1 MLEYDTDTSFFA
13 VYDGHGGHEVATYSA
28 EHLPQYL
35 KNCEAY
41 KKGDYTQA
49 LKDAFLE
56 FDATLTTPEVVAVL
70 KQIASNK
77 DGEQNSVSGNY
88 SYAKWGY
95 CKCNF
100 CTAELAEHSRII
112 LQCIQKKKLMDS
124 ELAVVIV
131 INSSVIVNIVVGF
144 LRCWYQV

>member
-1 MLEYDTDTSFFA
+1 MEYDTDTSFFA
-13 VYDGHGGHEVATYSA
+13 VYDGHGGHEVAVYTA
-28 EHLPQYL
+28 QHLPQYL

-70 KQIASNK
+70 KQIANNK
-77 DGEQNSVSGNY
+77 DGEQQNSGSGNY
-88 SYAKWGY
+88 IIAKWEY

-100 CTAELAEHSRII
+100 CILHLANH
-112 LQCIQKKKLMDS
+112 
-124 ELAVVIV
+124 
-131 INSSVIVNIVVGF
+131 
-144 LRCWYQV
+144 